1 MEAHPSGTS
10 RPLNSLAPGCCR
22 EESSTTMRHECIP
35 RHWAPLKVAFALL
48 LATGITG
55 CSEERQPAEPDSAP
69 TEFPIPPTIVVDVS
83 PFRSVDDALASY
95 ERIDWRRDRNSADAA
110 TLAYA
115 AHELQHHLALS
126 GVDVSV
132 EASVRANEPAIVLAI
147 TAEQSSDAVRDQ
159 QFSITPRGRR
169 IDITAPN
176 RVGVLY
182 GTYRLLEHLGFA
194 WHDQHDGIVP
204 RIEREKPVRWPAL
217 HEYPA
222 VKHRGFWIYG
232 PQDVPD
238 DYAVWMARNR
248 LNVGGRVRSPLAA
261 MLGMS
266 RWDGEHD
273 IVQQEFSREGLFEA
287 HPSWYALIDGERRR
301 IPPTGPYFNPAY
313 GNPDA
318 ARYFAE
324 RLVERLAAGDLQS
337 VDIVNVW
344 HADDRGNAFDQS
356 AEALALGNETD
367 NLLHFYSVTCR
378 AISEARLSGRL
389 DRPVTLAG
397 MSYFRTMQ
405 PPTNPTFTD
414 QLEGCDYLH
423 LFYLIERD
431 WSGSLVADLDARD
444 TTREMLDNLRAWAAF
459 TTVTS
464 GVVEY
469 HNVSTSGGVGV
480 TDLAYLAENYRAVMS
495 GKSGLYAYMHPLL
508 TNPGPRR
515 LTNVLQGKLAWND
528 VNTRQPSVSPATVIS
543 CYFADRYGTHA
554 AAWQAVT
561 ELMSGSV
568 ENASQIFGI
577 NSLFVVLFQEQIWS
591 EPPYS
596 RTDANSFIAQ
606 YRAGGRQQLPGGY
619 SGRVAIAESFRGL
632 DESIAIQDRAR
643 ARWESVLAE
652 PMPAEVRAR
661 MQSDVAWF
669 LSTSSRYRLMAATC
683 DYILAAPH
691 STQQEHARSR
701 MEAELTFLSASPV
714 LDDTIS
720 PVNQRAFLS
729 YHRALLAGAQ

>member
-1 MEAHPSGTS
+1 M
-10 RPLNSLAPGCCR
+10 
-22 EESSTTMRHECIP
+22 
-35 RHWAPLKVAFALL
+35 
-48 LATGITG
+48 
-55 CSEERQPAEPDSAP
+55 
-69 TEFPIPPTIVVDVS
+69 VDVS
-83 PFRSVDDALASY
+83 PFRGVDDALASY
-95 ERIDWRRDRNSADAA
+95 ERIDWRRDQNSANAA

-126 GVDVSV
+126 GVEVTI
-132 EASVRANEPAIVLAI
+132 EATPRANEPAILLAI
-147 TAEQSSDAVRDQ
+147 IAARSPDAVRDQ
-159 QFSITPRGRR
+159 QFSITPSGGRIYIAAPDR
-169 IDITAPN
+169 I
-176 RVGVLY
+176 GVLY

-194 WHDQHDGIVP
+194 WHDQHDAIVP

-222 VKHRGFWIYG
+222 VKYRGFWIYG
-232 PQDVPD
+232 PQEVPE

-261 MLGMS
+261 MLGIF

-287 HPSWYALIDGERRR
+287 HPSWYAFIGGEHRR

-318 ARYFAE
+318 ARYFAK
-324 RLVERLAAGDLQS
+324 RLVERLAVGDLQT

-356 AEALALGNETD
+356 EAALALGNESD
-367 NLLHFYSVTCR
+367 NLLHFYSVICH
-378 AISEARLSGRL
+378 AISEARLSGML

-405 PPTNPTFTD
+405 PPTNRTFTD

-431 WSGSLVADLDARD
+431 WSGSLVSDLEARD
-444 TTREMLDNLRAWAAF
+444 TTRQMLENLRAWAAF
-459 TTVTS
+459 TTVAS

-469 HNVSTSGGVGV
+469 HNVSTSGGVAV
-480 TDLAYLAENYRAVMS
+480 TDLAYLADNYRTVMS
-495 GKSGLYAYMHPLL
+495 GKNGLYAYMHPLL

-515 LTNVLQGKLAWND
+515 LTNALLAKIAWNE
-528 VNTRQPSVSPATVIS
+528 VNTRQPSVAPSTVTS
-543 CYFADRYGTHA
+543 SYFANRYGSHA
-554 AAWQAVT
+554 SAWQEVT
-561 ELMSGSV
+561 ELMSRSV
-568 ENASQIFGI
+568 ENASQMFGL

-606 YRAGGRQQLPGGY
+606 YRAGGHQQLPGGY
-619 SGRVAIAESFRGL
+619 SGRDAIAESFRGL
-632 DESIAIQDRAR
+632 DESIAMQDRAR
-643 ARWESVLAE
+643 AQWETVLAE
-652 PMPAEVRAR
+652 LMSAEVRAR
-661 MQSDVAWF
+661 MQSDVVWF

-691 STQQEHARSR
+691 SSEQERARTQ
-701 MEAELTFLSASPV
+701 MEAELTFLSTSPV
-714 LDDTIS
+714 LEDTLA
-720 PVNQRAFLS
+720 PVNQRAFIS
-729 YHRALLAGAQ
+729 YHRALLAAAQ

>member
-1 MEAHPSGTS
+1 MTEF
-10 RPLNSLAPGCCR
+10 NSTEMRKHCPAPKLMH
-22 EESSTTMRHECIP
+22 TMKP
-35 RHWAPLKVAFALL
+35 RASLKFAFALL
-48 LATGITG
+48 LATGISG
-55 CSEERQPAEPDSAP
+55 CSDERQPAEPASVPA
-69 TEFPIPPTIVVDVS
+69 EFPIPATIVVDVA
-83 PFRSVDDALASY
+83 PFRGPDDALASY
-95 ERIDWRRDRNSADAA
+95 ERIDWRRDQNSADAV

-115 AHELQHHLALS
+115 ARELQHHLASS
-126 GVDVSV
+126 GVDVTIAAAV
-132 EASVRANEPAIVLAI
+132 PANKPAIVLAI
-147 TAEQSSDAVRDQ
+147 TAERSSDAVRDQ
-159 QFSITPRGRR
+159 QFSIATSGRR
-169 IDITAPN
+169 IHIKAPH
-176 RVGVLY
+176 RIGVLY

-194 WHDQHDGIVP
+194 WHDQHDTIVP
-204 RIEREKPVRWPAL
+204 RLEREKPIRWPAL
-217 HEYPA
+217 HESPA

-232 PQDVPD
+232 PQEVPD

-248 LNVGGRVRSPLAA
+248 LNVGGRVRSSLGA
-261 MLGMS
+261 MLGIL

-287 HPSWYALIDGERRR
+287 HPTWYAFIGGERRR

-324 RLVERLAAGDLQS
+324 QLIERLAAGDLQT

-356 AEALALGNETD
+356 DAARALGNETD
-367 NLLHFYSVTCR
+367 NLLHFYSVICR

-397 MSYFRTMQ
+397 MSYFWTMR
-405 PPTNPTFTD
+405 PPTNHTFTD

-431 WSGSLVADLDARD
+431 WSGSLVADLDTRD
-444 TTREMLDNLRAWAAF
+444 TAREMLENLRAWAAF
-459 TTVTS
+459 TTVPS

-469 HNVSTSGGVGV
+469 HNVSTSGGVAV
-480 TDLAYLAENYRAVMS
+480 TDLAHLAANYRAVMS

-508 TNPGPRR
+508 ANPGPRR
-515 LTNVLQGKLAWND
+515 LTNVLLAKLAWHD
-528 VNTRQPSVSPATVIS
+528 VNTGQPSVAPAAVMS
-543 CYFADRYGTHA
+543 SYFADRYGSHA
-554 AAWQAVT
+554 SEWQAIT
-561 ELMSGSV
+561 ELMSSSV
-568 ENASQIFGI
+568 DNARQIFGF

-596 RTDANSFIAQ
+596 RTDADSFIAQ
-606 YRAGGRQQLPGGY
+606 YRTGGRQQLPGGY
-619 SGRVAIAESFRGL
+619 SGRGAIAESFRGL

-652 PMPAEVRAR
+652 PMSAEVRAR
-661 MQSDVAWF
+661 MQADVAWF

-683 DYILAAPH
+683 DYMLAAPH
-691 STQQEHARSR
+691 STQRQNARTR

-714 LDDTIS
+714 LQDTIS
-720 PVNQRAFLS
+720 PLDQRAFLS
-729 YHRALLAGAQ
+729 YHWNLLAGVGHQLK

>member
-1 MEAHPSGTS
+1 M
-10 RPLNSLAPGCCR
+10 
-22 EESSTTMRHECIP
+22 
-35 RHWAPLKVAFALL
+35 
-48 LATGITG
+48 
-55 CSEERQPAEPDSAP
+55 
-69 TEFPIPPTIVVDVS
+69 VDVS
-83 PFRSVDDALASY
+83 PFRGVDDALASY
-95 ERIDWRRDRNSADAA
+95 ERIDWRRDQNSADAA

-115 AHELQHHLALS
+115 ARELQHHLALS
-126 GVDVSV
+126 GVDVTI
-132 EASVRANEPAIVLAI
+132 EATPRANEPAIVLTIIA
-147 TAEQSSDAVRDQ
+147 ARSPDAVRDQ
-159 QFSITPRGRR
+159 QFSITPSGRR
-169 IDITAPN
+169 IYIAAPD
-176 RVGVLY
+176 RIGVLY

-194 WHDQHDGIVP
+194 WHDQHDAIVP

-222 VKHRGFWIYG
+222 VKYRGFWIYG
-232 PQDVPD
+232 PQEVPE

-261 MLGMS
+261 MLGIF

-287 HPSWYALIDGERRR
+287 HPSWYAFIGGERRR

-324 RLVERLAAGDLQS
+324 RLVERLAVGDLQT

-356 AEALALGNETD
+356 EAALALGNESD
-367 NLLHFYSVTCR
+367 NLLHFYSVICH
-378 AISEARLSGRL
+378 AISEARLSGML

-405 PPTNPTFTD
+405 PPTNRTFTD

-431 WSGSLVADLDARD
+431 WSGSLVSDLEARD
-444 TTREMLDNLRAWAAF
+444 TTRQMLENLRAWAAF
-459 TTVTS
+459 TTVAS

-469 HNVSTSGGVGV
+469 HNVSTSGGVAV
-480 TDLAYLAENYRAVMS
+480 TDLAYLADNYRTVMS
-495 GKSGLYAYMHPLL
+495 GKNGLYAYMHPLL

-515 LTNVLQGKLAWND
+515 LTNALLAKIAWNE
-528 VNTRQPSVSPATVIS
+528 VNTRQPSVAPSTVTS
-543 CYFADRYGTHA
+543 SYFGDRYGSHA
-554 AAWQAVT
+554 SAWQEVT
-561 ELMSGSV
+561 ELMSRSV
-568 ENASQIFGI
+568 ENASQMFGL

-606 YRAGGRQQLPGGY
+606 YRAGGHQQLPGGY
-619 SGRVAIAESFRGL
+619 SGRDAIAESFRGL
-632 DESIAIQDRAR
+632 DESIAMQDRAR
-643 ARWESVLAE
+643 AQWETVLAE
-652 PMPAEVRAR
+652 LMSAEVRAR
-661 MQSDVAWF
+661 MQSDVVWF

-691 STQQEHARSR
+691 SSEQERARTQ
-701 MEAELTFLSASPV
+701 MEAELTFLSTSPV
-714 LDDTIS
+714 LEDTLA
-720 PVNQRAFLS
+720 PVNQRAFIS
-729 YHRALLAGAQ
+729 YHRALLAAAQ